1 MRFASLKHV
10 QQLYSHVHEGIHS
23 VTGNMSNGPVWQ
35 NHSDHNNE
43 NCYYYYYYITNSKP
57 RTWLT
62 ALQMGLF
69 PRRYFGQWDSS
80 RFTSQWHPGVH
91 CRSPALAVSQVTG
104 TQKAETFLKFSYV
117 VFSWDRK
124 ANSLQHV
131 DASSAFSPPSVS
143 SPCSGP
149 GILLCVS
156 CPYSHQKQPWVWGW
170 GRGTEGTDREILPQY
185 FLPQLAF

>member
-1 MRFASLKHV
+1 MDPFDKIIATTTMRIVIITITILQTQNQELGSQPCRWDCFPGDILGSGIAPGSLLNDT
-10 QQLYSHVHEGIHS
+10 QG
-23 VTGNMSNGPVWQ
+23 
-35 NHSDHNNE
+35 
-43 NCYYYYYYITNSKP
+43 C
-57 RTWLT
+57 T
-62 ALQMGLF
+62 AVRQHLLWARSLAHRKLKDKRERAKYNPFF
-69 PRRYFGQWDSS
+69 P
-80 RFTSQWHPGVH
+80 
-91 CRSPALAVSQVTG
+91 
-104 TQKAETFLKFSYV
+104 KFSYV

-131 DASSAFSPPSVS
+131 DASWAFSPPSVS

-149 GILLCVS
+149 GILLWVS